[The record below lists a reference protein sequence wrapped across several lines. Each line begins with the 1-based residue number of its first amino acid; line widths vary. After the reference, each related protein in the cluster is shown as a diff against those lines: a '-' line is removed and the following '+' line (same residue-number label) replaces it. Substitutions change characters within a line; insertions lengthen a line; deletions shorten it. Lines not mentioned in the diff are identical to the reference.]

1 MVFSKP
7 DKGETLINGKET
19 FNHYNEVLKD
29 VGYIP
34 GEIAFPAGLTGEEL
48 IDMLLTMK
56 KAKEH
61 NRLPELLEF
70 GLFDPQVIP
79 NDVRLDSLNIS
90 IMSLLLLSLM
100 SCLS

>member
-1 MVFSKP
+1 M
-7 DKGETLINGKET
+7 T
-19 FNHYNEVLKD
+19 
-29 VGYIP
+29 
-34 GEIAFPAGLTGEEL
+34 
-48 IDMLLTMK
+48 

-70 GLFDPQVIP
+70 GWFDPQVIP

>member
-1 MVFSKP
+1 
-7 DKGETLINGKET
+7 
-19 FNHYNEVLKD
+19 
-29 VGYIP
+29 
-34 GEIAFPAGLTGEEL
+34 
-48 IDMLLTMK
+48 MK

-90 IMSLLLLSLM
+90 IMSLLFLSLM